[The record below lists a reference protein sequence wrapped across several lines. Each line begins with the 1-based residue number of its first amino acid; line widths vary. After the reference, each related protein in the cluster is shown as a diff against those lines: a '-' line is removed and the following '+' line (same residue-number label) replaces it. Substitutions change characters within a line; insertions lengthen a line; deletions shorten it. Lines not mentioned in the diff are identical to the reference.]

1 MTEYLK
7 AINDLKVGDEWSMTL
22 SEFVKLLVKYDAG
35 MMSMIGRKKD
45 EGEILFAV
53 IGLRGEGTQEI
64 LDAVDK
70 IYARQD
76 ADALQA
82 EKDNENN

>member
-1 MTEYLK
+1 MSRS
-7 AINDLKVGDEWSMTL
+7 EWDMTL
-22 SEFVKLLVKYDAG
+22 GQFVKLLAEYDAG

-53 IGLRGEGTQEI
+53 IGLRGKGTQEI

-70 IYARQD
+70 IYERQD

-82 EKDNENN
+82 NQPLRRG